1 MTKLKRKNRV
11 SGLTDIHRSF
21 IVQQVACFL
30 SPSETAAAVNEE
42 FGLTVS
48 RQAVER
54 YDPAKRAGQRMAKRW
69 KELFA
74 FARQAFLDEVSDS
87 VPLAHRSVRIKE
99 LAAAANLFKK
109 QKNYIA
115 MANMLE
121 RIAKEIGSV
130 HTNRHE
136 FTGKD
141 GGPIRYQDTETMTDE
156 QIIQELADLGVDASV
171 IHPAPKTKQ

>member
-1 MTKLKRKNRV
+1 MTKLIRKNRR

-48 RQAVER
+48 RQAMER

-69 KELFA
+69 RELFA

-99 LAAAANLFKK
+99 LANAANLFKK
-109 QKNYIA
+109 QKNYLG
-115 MANMLE
+115 MARILE
-121 RIAKEIGSV
+121 QIAKEVGNV
-130 HTNRHE
+130 HTNRTE
-136 FTGKD
+136 LTGRN
-141 GGPIRYQDTETMTDE
+141 GGPIRYQDTSDMTDE

-171 IHPAPKTKQ
+171 IHPAPKKVQ